1 MEEVLCPVDH
11 IKFDIEYALEHQIGA
26 KPLPF
31 PGMDSEFFKLLQEKN
46 TLESSLFL
54 LSFQY
59 V

>member
-31 PGMDSEFFKLLQEKN
+31 PGMDSEFSIKLLQEKN

-54 LSFQY
+54 LSF
-59 V
+59 